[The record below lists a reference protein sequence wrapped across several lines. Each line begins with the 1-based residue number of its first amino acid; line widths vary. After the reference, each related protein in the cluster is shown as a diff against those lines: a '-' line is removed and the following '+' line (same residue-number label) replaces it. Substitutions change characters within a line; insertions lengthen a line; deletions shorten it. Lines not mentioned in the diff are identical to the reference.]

1 MSGQLDSYQ
10 SDFAQLHSPSFSI
23 SNFWTQGP
31 LRKNHG
37 PGVPSTGCFSASLEA
52 LVRLWS
58 IDVNRRELDKSLQ
71 WKSLNEI
78 PPHSQK
84 LPETFDRILLLF
96 LVSGRDYLDGRKK
109 AGLCRKREGR
119 RLLQLWCFHPRAPTL
134 PSSNWVLEH
143 NPFPLLLNVSQILKT
158 RVRLKFWKF
167 QTGQFVFLLIP
178 FRKQINHE
186 GPIWRFHPLVI
197 KTSQPWGCF
206 LGPSFKIERNH
217 EGPGVGSARGLDP
230 PAQVPG

>member
-96 LVSGRDYLDGRKK
+96 WCQAVTTSMAEKKQDCAESVK
-109 AGLCRKREGR
+109 AGDCCSCGVFILGR
-119 RLLQLWCFHPRAPTL
+119 QPCHPQIGFWNII
-134 PSSNWVLEH
+134 PS
-143 NPFPLLLNVSQILKT
+143 PFY
-158 RVRLKFWKF
+158 
-167 QTGQFVFLLIP
+167 
-178 FRKQINHE
+178 
-186 GPIWRFHPLVI
+186 
-197 KTSQPWGCF
+197 
-206 LGPSFKIERNH
+206 
-217 EGPGVGSARGLDP
+217 
-230 PAQVPG
+230 